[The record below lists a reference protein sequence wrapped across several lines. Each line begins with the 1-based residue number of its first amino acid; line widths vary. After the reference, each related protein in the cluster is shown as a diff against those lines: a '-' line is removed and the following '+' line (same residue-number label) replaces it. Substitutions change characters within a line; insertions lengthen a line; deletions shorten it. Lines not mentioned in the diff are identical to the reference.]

1 MPVFSKVMYD
11 EQGAYE
17 YRNGK
22 RINIKIS
29 EPGPDQ
35 KIRRRCKDTFA
46 MVPLQWAAKMTA
58 ATETPK
64 AMVGVWLLYRA
75 WQKKSPTFDVP
86 NEALAAFGISR
97 KVKYRALEQ
106 FEAAGLIKV
115 ERRHRKTLRVTLL
128 GL

>member
-1 MPVFSKVMYD
+1 MPVFSKIMYD
-11 EQGAYE
+11 EKGAYE

-22 RINIKIS
+22 RINIEITYP
-29 EPGPDQ
+29 PGQ
-35 KIRRRCKDTFA
+35 KIRRKRESTFA

-75 WQKKSPTFDVP
+75 WQKKSLTFDVP

-97 KVKYRALEQ
+97 NTKSRALRQ

-115 ERRHRKTLRVTLL
+115 QRRPRKSPLVTLL
-128 GL
+128 RL